1 MLIMGNNLKSGLGY
15 LIPLGAVVG
24 FVFAILTGNY
34 LLSIMFPLAG
44 ILTWFLYMIIMQI
57 TVPDIIGN
65 IIIGF
70 GGLLTVGI
78 FLVYGIET
86 NIFGGFEL
94 SGEGTVFAFLVLF
107 FSVLTGMLFNRDGS
121 ARDDL
126 LTGREKELID
136 KAIESS
142 KDEENPKVIV
152 IKQEQQP
159 QKEKDDQQ
167 EERTP
172 YYAYPPG
179 YDYYDDY
186 YEDEYEDEEDEEE

>member
-78 FLVYGIET
+78 
-86 NIFGGFEL
+86 
-94 SGEGTVFAFLVLF
+94 F

-186 YEDEYEDEEDEEE
+186 NGDEYEDEEDEEE

>member
-107 FSVLTGMLFNRDGS
+107 FSILTGMLFNRDGS

-159 QKEKDDQQ
+159 QKEKDNQQ